1 MAERIDKTNAG
12 IIALLKGNAR
22 MAWRDIGERLGI
34 SGQAVSSRVQ
44 TLEHLGIISGYTISQ
59 DRLNRS
65 FVTVFMNDS
74 RFTTFE
80 KFAAAEPDVEAAY
93 KVSGEGCYLLV
104 VASDRQEALP
114 AFLDRLSQF
123 ARYRVL
129 SAMRKVK

>member
-1 MAERIDKTNAG
+1 MAERIDKTNAR
-12 IIALLKGNAR
+12 IIALLKDNAR

-59 DRLNRS
+59 DKLNRS

-74 RFTTFE
+74 RFSEFE
-80 KFAAAEPDVEAAY
+80 KFLAVEPDVEAAY

-114 AFLDRLSQF
+114 AFLDRLSSF

-129 SAMRKVK
+129 SAMRKLK